1 MRQRLL
7 IIGAGMAAAYLL
19 QELGR
24 AGADMDITVV
34 GEERDTCYNRVLLSN
49 ILAGDSVEADLHMIE
64 TGTGT
69 GTIQFLSATRVAAV
83 DIERCRVVTDR
94 QLVLSY
100 DLLVFATG
108 ATVARPA
115 LAGDGI
121 RGVEQFRTLDDARH
135 LRSLAGASRPA
146 VVVGGGLLGLEAAH
160 GLNTLGFATTVVHR
174 QSWLMNRQLDAE
186 GGRQLQQDLQGSGI
200 RFRLG
205 DTLAAVN
212 AAAGVLTGVEL
223 RSGDALPCELL
234 VFATGIT
241 PNALLAR
248 EAGLAVD
255 RGILIDGHMRA
266 SVPGVF
272 ALGECSQLGAECFG
286 LVAPIREQARVLARS
301 LMGVGGD
308 LFRAERSPTQLKISG
323 IDIFSAGDLD
333 AAAEQ
338 LVMRDEAAGIYRRLV
353 LRHGRLV
360 GVVLVGD
367 KRGGTWYSEL
377 IRSGSDISGFRSGLI
392 FGREVSEALQ
402 QTARAA

>member
-121 RGVEQFRTLDDARH
+121 RGVEQFRTLDDARQK
-135 LRSLAGASRPA
+135 AQKM
-146 VVVGGGLLGLEAAH
+146 AA
-160 GLNTLGFATTVVHR
+160 
-174 QSWLMNRQLDAE
+174 
-186 GGRQLQQDLQGSGI
+186 
-200 RFRLG
+200 
-205 DTLAAVN
+205 N
-212 AAAGVLTGVEL
+212 A
-223 RSGDALPCELL
+223 
-234 VFATGIT
+234 
-241 PNALLAR
+241 
-248 EAGLAVD
+248 
-255 RGILIDGHMRA
+255 
-266 SVPGVF
+266 
-272 ALGECSQLGAECFG
+272 
-286 LVAPIREQARVLARS
+286 
-301 LMGVGGD
+301 
-308 LFRAERSPTQLKISG
+308 
-323 IDIFSAGDLD
+323 
-333 AAAEQ
+333 
-338 LVMRDEAAGIYRRLV
+338 
-353 LRHGRLV
+353 
-360 GVVLVGD
+360 
-367 KRGGTWYSEL
+367 
-377 IRSGSDISGFRSGLI
+377 
-392 FGREVSEALQ
+392 
-402 QTARAA
+402 